1 MKTTK
6 RDLTLFRT
14 PLTPSY
20 WRLAFGECRSLKM
33 ITLTAILV
41 AICGIL
47 DIFFIPIVNANVLQI
62 KFSFFAIALCAMVC
76 GPVLAIP
83 AGFLIDTIGFLLGGN
98 LAGGYF
104 FGYAISSICSCVI
117 FALFFYRAKRITVLR
132 TALAKLAVEKSAVM
146 WGDNEDIY
154 WCLGHLDPDGGIGP
168 LTVNRLAQILTS
180 GDKGVYLTVFVLALL
195 GLFSLLREGCRE
207 RGSLLLCFLFC
218 GYYGVHLIMEVQSR
232 YRYFLMPAIF
242 LLAGHGLCVL
252 TGLRRRT

>member
-1 MKTTK
+1 MKKTK

-14 PLTPSY
+14 PFTPSY

-33 ITLTAILV
+33 LTLTAILV

-83 AGFLIDTIGFLLGGN
+83 AGFLIDTIGFFLGGN

-104 FGYAISSICSCVI
+104 FGYAISSICSCLI

-132 TALAKLAVEKSAVM
+132 TAAAKFAVSLVVNVFLGSVWRQIMVGKGYWYYVGLAAIKNA
-146 WGDNEDIY
+146 
-154 WCLGHLDPDGGIGP
+154 
-168 LTVNRLAQILTS
+168 
-180 GDKGVYLTVFVLALL
+180 ALL
-195 GLFSLLREGCRE
+195 PL
-207 RGSLLLCFLFC
+207 
-218 GYYGVHLIMEVQSR
+218 EVAV
-232 YRYFLMPAIF
+232 LVIF
-242 LLAGHGLCVL
+242 LGRMLPLLKRAKIVSPEVEFSMTRRDIIATVVIGVVGIAALAAYVVWKLQG
-252 TGLRRRT
+252 

>member
-1 MKTTK
+1 MKKTK

-62 KFSFFAIALCAMVC
+62 KFSFFAVALCAMVC

-132 TALAKLAVEKSAVM
+132 TALAKLAVSTAVNVFLGSVWRQIM
-146 WGDNEDIY
+146 VGKGY
-154 WCLGHLDPDGGIGP
+154 WYYVG
-168 LTVNRLAQILTS
+168 LAAV
-180 GDKGVYLTVFVLALL
+180 KNAALL
-195 GLFSLLREGCRE
+195 PLE
-207 RGSLLLCFLFC
+207 
-218 GYYGVHLIMEVQSR
+218 VAVLI
-232 YRYFLMPAIF
+232 IF
-242 LLAGHGLCVL
+242 LGRMMPLLKRAKIISPEAEFSMTRRDIVTTVIIGVVGIVALAAYVVWKLQK
-252 TGLRRRT
+252 